1 MASEQEPPFVDEHV
15 HGVWI
20 TEAVTRRDRVA
31 RVQRGRVVGTERG
44 RDATLGIAGVALT
57 VPRSGFEVIA
67 TDPPCE
73 VVLGGRHRF
82 STYRL
87 VFRVEPD
94 DDRSRLSALTYAA
107 FPGLHGRA
115 YRTGLMLSTG
125 HRRATQHMLRTVARG
140 AER

>member
-15 HGVWI
+15 RLVRARQDRTWTALQEYVEALTTASHGVLS
-20 TEAVTRRDRVA
+20 RVLA
-31 RVQRGRVVGTERG
+31 
-44 RDATLGIAGVALT
+44 T

-67 TDPPCE
+67 TDPPRE
-73 VVLGGRHRF
+73 VVLGGCHRF

-94 DDRSRLSALTYAA
+94 HDRSRLSALTYAA